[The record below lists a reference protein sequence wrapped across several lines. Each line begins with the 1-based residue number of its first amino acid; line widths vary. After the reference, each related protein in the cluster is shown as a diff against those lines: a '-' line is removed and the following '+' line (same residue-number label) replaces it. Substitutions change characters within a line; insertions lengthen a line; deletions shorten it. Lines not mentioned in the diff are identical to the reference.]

1 MQEALSLV
9 FNLGLYVGDNE
20 PKTLKDVID
29 YTYLLLSDF
38 SCNVFVQVDN
48 NEPNDLDAIKD
59 DDYYANYIVTGSYVD
74 RLSDVVIYAISQE
87 DYKNGCKK

>member
-9 FNLGLYVGDNE
+9 FNLGLYIGDNE

-29 YTYLLLSDF
+29 YTHLLLSDF

-59 DDYYANYIVTGSYVD
+59 NDYYANYIVTGSYVD
-74 RLSDVVIYAISQE
+74 RLSGVVIYAISQE
-87 DYKNGCKK
+87 DYKNGYKK